1 MTQPAIVVLG
11 NGQAGFQVAASLRD
25 GGYDGEIVVL
35 GDESHLPYHRPPLSK
50 AYLLGSVE
58 DAGLAMRPTAYYAEK
73 RIDMRTNSRAKAI
86 DRARKVV
93 SLEDGSEIEYSHLV
107 FAVGARNRPLPV
119 PGADLGGVYFLRT
132 LDEAHALRQRINTAK
147 KVAVIGAG
155 FIGLEFAAAA
165 NHSGAKVTVIDVLDR
180 PMARALSPQM
190 ASIYTREHTKRGVDL
205 LFNTQVAKLN
215 GVNGQVQSVETT
227 DGRVIEAELVVIGIG
242 VIPNSEIAEAAGLEV
257 RNGIVVNEHLLTSD
271 PNISAIGDVAAHP
284 NPFADGNYV
293 RIESIQNAS
302 DQARAVAA
310 RLTGKA
316 VAPYGA
322 APWFWSDQAD
332 LKLQIAGLTTGF
344 DKIVLRGDP
353 EGTSCAM
360 YLFLGERLL
369 GVETINRPGDHM
381 TARRLL
387 ATRVTVTAE
396 QAADE
401 SFDLKQ
407 LVQPAKA

>member
-1 MTQPAIVVLG
+1 MTQPAIVVIG

-25 GGYDGEIVVL
+25 GGYDGAIVVL

-50 AYLLGSVE
+50 AYLLGSVD

-86 DRARKVV
+86 DRARKCVT
-93 SLEDGSEIEYSHLV
+93 LEDGSELAYSHLV

-132 LDEAHALRQRINTAK
+132 LDEAHALRERINSVK
-147 KVAVIGAG
+147 KVVVIGAG

-165 NHSGAKVTVIDVLDR
+165 KQRGAQVTVVEFLDR
-180 PMARALSPQM
+180 PMARALSAQM
-190 ASIYTREHTKRGVDL
+190 AAIYTREHARKGVEL
-205 LFNTQVAKLN
+205 LFNTQVVKLN
-215 GVNGQVQSVETT
+215 GANGQVQSVETA
-227 DGRVIEAELVVIGIG
+227 DGKIIEADLVVVGIG

-257 RNGIVVNEHLLTSD
+257 RNGIVVNEQMLTSD
-271 PNISAIGDVAAHP
+271 PNISAVGDVAAHP

-293 RIESIQNAS
+293 RLESIQNAS
-302 DQARAVAA
+302 DQARCVAA
-310 RLTGKA
+310 RLTGKPA
-316 VAPYGA
+316 TYNSV
-322 APWFWSDQAD
+322 PWFWSDQAD

-344 DKIVLRGDP
+344 DKVVVRGDA
-353 EGTSCAM
+353 ESTSCAM
-360 YLFLGERLL
+360 FCFRGDKLL
-369 GVETINRPGDHM
+369 GVETINRPGEHM

-387 ATRVTVTAE
+387 ANHVTVTPE

-401 SFDLKQ
+401 GFDLKQ
-407 LVQPAKA
+407 LLPATKA

>member
-1 MTQPAIVVLG
+1 MTQPAIVVIG

-25 GGYDGEIVVL
+25 GGYDGAIVVL
-35 GDESHLPYHRPPLSK
+35 GDEAHLPYHRPPLSK

-73 RIDMRTNSRAKAI
+73 RIDMRTNTRAKSI
-86 DRARKVV
+86 DRARKCVI
-93 SLEDGSEIEYSHLV
+93 LEDGSELPYSHLV
-107 FAVGARNRPLPV
+107 IAVGARNRPLPV
-119 PGADLGGVYFLRT
+119 PGAELGGVYFLRT
-132 LDEAHALRQRINTAK
+132 LDEAHVLRGRIKTAK

-165 NHSGAKVTVIDVLDR
+165 NQCGAKVTVIDVLDR

-190 ASIYTREHTKRGVDL
+190 AAIYTREHARKGVDL
-205 LFNTQVAKLN
+205 LFNKQVARLD
-215 GVNGQVQSVETT
+215 GVDGQVRFVATADDKTVEA
-227 DGRVIEAELVVIGIG
+227 DLVVIGIG
-242 VIPNSEIAEAAGLEV
+242 VIPNAEIAEAAGLEV
-257 RNGIVVNEHLLTSD
+257 RNGIVVNEQMLTSD

-302 DQARAVAA
+302 DQARCVAA
-310 RLTGKA
+310 RLTGKPAAYHA
-316 VAPYGA
+316 V
-322 APWFWSDQAD
+322 PWFWSDQAD

-344 DKIVLRGDP
+344 DKVVVRGDAN
-353 EGTSCAM
+353 GTSCAM
-360 YLFLGERLL
+360 FCFRGDKLL
-369 GVETINRPGDHM
+369 GVETINRPGEHM

-387 ATRVTVTAE
+387 ANHVVVTPE

-407 LVQPAKA
+407 LLQPAKG